1 MVMDFEKLLNLQRFA
16 DGATG
21 GGGEG
26 GAGAEGVDAAPAE
39 LPAPN
44 HRRRRENPLAN
55 VRYGVDAQTEAPAGE
70 GHAAAPQEESF
81 DDLINGRY
89 KADFDKRVQG
99 IVQNRLRASKAS
111 EEQLGKLQPIA
122 DMLAERYGTDD
133 PGALLQ
139 ALSDDKALYEAEA
152 VEKGVPVELLI
163 KTKQLERQQKML
175 DRQQQEIAQR
185 NQAEQEYANL
195 LQQAAALKAVN
206 PAFDLDAEM
215 ANPAFGRMV
224 LKPPMGSGIPLESA
238 YYAIHHREIEA
249 AQRQQHMQ
257 VTQYAVAQTQQK
269 VANAIAAGQHR
280 PSENGATGASPAI
293 NKADPRNLT
302 RADRDEIRKRVRN
315 GERIVF

>member
-1 MVMDFEKLLNLQRFA
+1 MAMDFEKLLNLQRFA
-16 DGATG
+16 DGAG
-21 GGGEG
+21 DGGGEG

-39 LPAPN
+39 LPAPS

-55 VRYGVDAQTEAPAGE
+55 VKYGVDAQAEATAGDQTEAP
-70 GHAAAPQEESF
+70 PEESF
-81 DDLINGRY
+81 DELINGKF

-99 IVQNRLRASKAS
+99 IVQNRLRASKAN

-133 PGALLQ
+133 PDALMQ
-139 ALSDDKALYEAEA
+139 ALADDKALYEAEA
-152 VEKGVPVELLI
+152 VDKGIPVDLLMQ
-163 KTKQLERQQKML
+163 TKQLERKQKML
-175 DRQQQEIAQR
+175 DRQQHEIAQR

-224 LKPPMGSGIPLESA
+224 LQPPMGSGIPMESA
-238 YYAIHHREIEA
+238 YYAIHHKEIEA

-269 VANAIAAGQHR
+269 VANAIAAGQRR

-293 NKADPRNLT
+293 NKADPRSLT
-302 RADRDEIRKRVRN
+302 RADREEIRRRVRN

>member
-1 MVMDFEKLLNLQRFA
+1 MAMDFEKLLNLQRFA
-16 DGATG
+16 DGAG
-21 GGGEG
+21 DGVGEG

-39 LPAPN
+39 LPAPS

-55 VRYGVDAQTEAPAGE
+55 VKYGVDAQAEATAGDQTEAP
-70 GHAAAPQEESF
+70 PEESF
-81 DDLINGRY
+81 DELINGKF

-99 IVQNRLRASKAS
+99 IVQNRLRASKAN

-133 PGALLQ
+133 PDALMQ
-139 ALSDDKALYEAEA
+139 ALADDKALYEAEA
-152 VEKGVPVELLI
+152 VDKGIPVDLLMQ
-163 KTKQLERQQKML
+163 TKQLERKQKML
-175 DRQQQEIAQR
+175 DRQQHEIAQR

-224 LKPPMGSGIPLESA
+224 LQPPMGSGIPMESA
-238 YYAIHHREIEA
+238 YYAIHHKEIEA

-269 VANAIAAGQHR
+269 VANAIAAGQRR

-293 NKADPRNLT
+293 NKADPRSLT
-302 RADRDEIRKRVRN
+302 RADREEIRRRVRN

>member
-1 MVMDFEKLLNLQRFA
+1 MAMDFEKLLNLQRFA
-16 DGATG
+16 DGAG
-21 GGGEG
+21 DGGGEG

-39 LPAPN
+39 LPAPS

-55 VRYGVDAQTEAPAGE
+55 VKYGVDAQAEATAGDQTEAP
-70 GHAAAPQEESF
+70 PEESF
-81 DDLINGRY
+81 DELINGKF

-99 IVQNRLRASKAS
+99 IVQNRLRASKAN

-133 PGALLQ
+133 PDALMQ
-139 ALSDDKALYEAEA
+139 ALADDKALYEAEA
-152 VEKGVPVELLI
+152 VDKGIPVDLLMQ
-163 KTKQLERQQKML
+163 TKQLERKQKML

-224 LKPPMGSGIPLESA
+224 LQPPMGSGIPMESA
-238 YYAIHHREIEA
+238 YYAIHHKEIEA
-249 AQRQQHMQ
+249 AHRQQHMQ

-269 VANAIAAGQHR
+269 VANAIAAGQRR

-293 NKADPRNLT
+293 NKADPRSLT
-302 RADRDEIRKRVRN
+302 RADREEIRRRVRN

>member
-1 MVMDFEKLLNLQRFA
+1 MAMDFEKLLNRQRFA
-16 DGATG
+16 DGAG
-21 GGGEG
+21 DGGGEG

-39 LPAPN
+39 LPAPS

-55 VRYGVDAQTEAPAGE
+55 VKYGVDAQAEATAGEQTEAP
-70 GHAAAPQEESF
+70 PEESF
-81 DDLINGRY
+81 DELINGKF

-99 IVQNRLRASKAS
+99 IVQNRLRASKAN

-133 PGALLQ
+133 PDALMQ
-139 ALSDDKALYEAEA
+139 ALADDKALYEAEA
-152 VEKGVPVELLI
+152 VDKGIPVDLLMQ
-163 KTKQLERQQKML
+163 TKQLERKQKML

-224 LKPPMGSGIPLESA
+224 LQPPMGSGIPLESA
-238 YYAIHHREIEA
+238 YYAIHHKEIEA
-249 AQRQQHMQ
+249 AQRQPHMQ

-269 VANAIAAGQHR
+269 VANAIAAGQRR

-293 NKADPRNLT
+293 NKADPRSLT
-302 RADRDEIRKRVRN
+302 RADREEIRRRVRN

>member
-1 MVMDFEKLLNLQRFA
+1 MAMDFEKLLNLQRFA
-16 DGATG
+16 DGAG
-21 GGGEG
+21 DGGGEG

-39 LPAPN
+39 LPAPS

-55 VRYGVDAQTEAPAGE
+55 VKYGVDAQAEATAGEQTEAP
-70 GHAAAPQEESF
+70 PEESF
-81 DDLINGRY
+81 DELINGKF

-99 IVQNRLRASKAS
+99 IVQNRLRASKAN

-133 PGALLQ
+133 PDALMQ
-139 ALSDDKALYEAEA
+139 ALADDKALYEAEA
-152 VEKGVPVELLI
+152 VDKGIPVDLLMQ
-163 KTKQLERQQKML
+163 TKQLERKQKML

-224 LKPPMGSGIPLESA
+224 LQPPMGSGIPLESA
-238 YYAIHHREIEA
+238 YYAIHHKEIEA
-249 AQRQQHMQ
+249 AQRQPHMQ

-269 VANAIAAGQHR
+269 VANAIAAGQRR

-293 NKADPRNLT
+293 NKADPRSLT
-302 RADRDEIRKRVRN
+302 RADREEIRRRVRN

>member
-1 MVMDFEKLLNLQRFA
+1 MAMDFEKLLHLQRFA
-16 DGATG
+16 DGAG
-21 GGGEG
+21 DGGGEG

-39 LPAPN
+39 IPAPN

-55 VRYGVDAQTEAPAGE
+55 VKYGVDAQAEEPAGEQTEAP
-70 GHAAAPQEESF
+70 PEESF
-81 DDLINGRY
+81 DELINGKF

-99 IVQNRLRASKAS
+99 IVQNRLRASKAN

-133 PGALLQ
+133 PDALMQ
-139 ALSDDKALYEAEA
+139 ALADDKALYEAEA
-152 VEKGVPVELLI
+152 VDKGIPVDLLMQ
-163 KTKQLERQQKML
+163 TKQLERKQKML

-224 LKPPMGSGIPLESA
+224 LQPPMGSGIPLESA
-238 YYAIHHREIEA
+238 YYAIHHKEIEA

-269 VANAIAAGQHR
+269 VANAIAAGQRR

-293 NKADPRNLT
+293 NKADPRSLT
-302 RADRDEIRKRVRN
+302 RADREEIRRRVRN

>member
-1 MVMDFEKLLNLQRFA
+1 MAMDFEKLLNLQRFA
-16 DGATG
+16 DGAG
-21 GGGEG
+21 DGGGEG

-39 LPAPN
+39 LPAPS

-55 VRYGVDAQTEAPAGE
+55 VKYGVDAQAEATAGE
-70 GHAAAPQEESF
+70 QTESPPEESF
-81 DDLINGRY
+81 DELINGKF

-99 IVQNRLRASKAS
+99 IVQNRLRASKAN

-133 PGALLQ
+133 PDALMQ
-139 ALSDDKALYEAEA
+139 ALADDKALYEAEA
-152 VEKGVPVELLI
+152 VDKGIPVDLLMQ
-163 KTKQLERQQKML
+163 TKQLERKQKML

-224 LKPPMGSGIPLESA
+224 LQPPMGSGIPMESA
-238 YYAIHHREIEA
+238 YYAIHHKEIEA

-269 VANAIAAGQHR
+269 VANAIAAGQRR

-293 NKADPRNLT
+293 NKADPRSLT
-302 RADRDEIRKRVRN
+302 RADREEIRRRVRN

>member
-1 MVMDFEKLLNLQRFA
+1 MAMDFEKLLNLQRFA
-16 DGATG
+16 DGAG
-21 GGGEG
+21 NGGGEG
-26 GAGAEGVDAAPAE
+26 SAGAEGVDAAPAE

-55 VRYGVDAQTEAPAGE
+55 VKYGVDAQAEAPAGE
-70 GHAAAPQEESF
+70 QTEAPPEESF
-81 DDLINGRY
+81 DELINGKF

-99 IVQNRLRASKAS
+99 IVQNRLRASKAN

-133 PGALLQ
+133 PDALMQ
-139 ALSDDKALYEAEA
+139 ALADDKALYEAEA
-152 VEKGVPVELLI
+152 VDKGIPVDLLMQ
-163 KTKQLERQQKML
+163 TKQLERQQKML

-185 NQAEQEYANL
+185 NQAEQEYVNL

-224 LKPPMGSGIPLESA
+224 LQPPMGSGIPLESA
-238 YYAIHHREIEA
+238 YYAIHHKEIEA

-269 VANAIAAGQHR
+269 VANAIAAGQRR

-293 NKADPRNLT
+293 NKADPRSLT
-302 RADRDEIRKRVRN
+302 RADREEIRRRVRN

>member
-1 MVMDFEKLLNLQRFA
+1 MAMDFEKLLNLQRFA
-16 DGATG
+16 DGAG
-21 GGGEG
+21 DGGGEG

-39 LPAPN
+39 LPAPSQ
-44 HRRRRENPLAN
+44 RRRRENPLAN
-55 VRYGVDAQTEAPAGE
+55 VKYGVDAQAEATAGEQTEAP
-70 GHAAAPQEESF
+70 PEESF
-81 DDLINGRY
+81 DELINGKF

-99 IVQNRLRASKAS
+99 IVQNRLRASKAN

-133 PGALLQ
+133 PDALMQ
-139 ALSDDKALYEAEA
+139 ALADDKALYEAEA
-152 VEKGVPVELLI
+152 VDKGIPVDLLMQ
-163 KTKQLERQQKML
+163 TKQLERKQKML

-224 LKPPMGSGIPLESA
+224 LQPPMGSGIPMESA
-238 YYAIHHREIEA
+238 YYAIHHKEIEA

-269 VANAIAAGQHR
+269 VANAIAAGQRR

-293 NKADPRNLT
+293 NKADPRSLT
-302 RADRDEIRKRVRN
+302 RADREEIRRRVRN

>member
-1 MVMDFEKLLNLQRFA
+1 MAMDFEKLLNLQRFA
-16 DGATG
+16 DGAG
-21 GGGEG
+21 DGGGEG

-39 LPAPN
+39 FPAPS
-44 HRRRRENPLAN
+44 HRRRLENPLAN
-55 VRYGVDAQTEAPAGE
+55 VKYGVDAQAEEPAGEQTEAP
-70 GHAAAPQEESF
+70 PEESF
-81 DDLINGRY
+81 DELINGKY

-99 IVQNRLRASKAS
+99 IVQNRLRASKAN

-133 PGALLQ
+133 PDALMQ
-139 ALSDDKALYEAEA
+139 ALADDKALYEAEA
-152 VEKGVPVELLI
+152 VDKGIPVDLLMQ
-163 KTKQLERQQKML
+163 TKQLERKQKML

-224 LKPPMGSGIPLESA
+224 LQPPMGSGIPMESA
-238 YYAIHHREIEA
+238 YYAIHHKEIEA

-269 VANAIAAGQHR
+269 VANAIAAGQRR

-293 NKADPRNLT
+293 NKADPRSLT
-302 RADRDEIRKRVRN
+302 RADREEIRRRVRN